1 MIEASIKQRT
11 RQAEDYSKE
20 INTCYSSLAESRTRM
35 RQCRKLAEH
44 QDIVLRK
51 TINKYEQAKLKC
63 QIQKSLKKSL
73 EKKWKLG

>member
-20 INTCYSSLAESRTRM
+20 PNTCYSSLAGSLTRM

-44 QDIVLRK
+44 QDIVLQK
-51 TINKYEQAKLKC
+51 PINKHEQSKVKC
-63 QIQKSLKKSL
+63 QIQKLL
-73 EKKWKLG
+73 E

>member
-35 RQCRKLAEH
+35 RQRCKLAVH
-44 QDIVLRK
+44 QESCFERPS
-51 TINKYEQAKLKC
+51 TNTNNQR
-63 QIQKSLKKSL
+63 
-73 EKKWKLG
+73 

>member
-1 MIEASIKQRT
+1 MFYDIKQRT

-20 INTCYSSLAESRTRM
+20 INTCYSSLAESVTRM

-51 TINKYEQAKLKC
+51 TINKPEQSKLKC
-63 QIQKSLKKSL
+63 QIQKLL
-73 EKKWKLG
+73 E